1 MVMNGNNSAGTS
13 LDVDTSG
20 FLPPLDTSKWDH
32 PIYISAHPC
41 VSLLDLYENQ
51 PLPLA
56 KPIPFETD
64 LFKGAIFFR
73 IKEAP
78 SKEDKL
84 HSQYFKGRKRF
95 YQVIV
100 QGQFKEVLNMND
112 IMIGDYYSKPMTNI
126 PRGRIGSAFMKM

>member
-1 MVMNGNNSAGTS
+1 MFCSHLFDTINKCFERSDDNE
-13 LDVDTSG
+13 DVTLEDEIKHADLELDTSG
-20 FLPPLDTSKWDH
+20 SLPPLDTSKWDH

-41 VSLLDLYENQ
+41 VSLLELDKNQ

-64 LFKGAIFFR
+64 LFKGSIFFR
-73 IKEAP
+73 IKDAL

-84 HSQYFKGRKRF
+84 HSQYFEGRKRF

-100 QGQFKEVLNMND
+100 QG
-112 IMIGDYYSKPMTNI
+112 
-126 PRGRIGSAFMKM
+126 